1 MVTTE
6 QLTSMNTLYI
16 VFDKLPKKNEG
27 GLVATYINLV
37 AELKDN
43 FNIEFISVFKN
54 EKNDI
59 DEFEDIPIHV
69 LSNMNLDNRFF
80 RALDHLRKKDIKAFV
95 YSLVSGIYFFLSIP
109 INKFRTRRFLKNK
122 MVIASSPAAAIFLS
136 SKLKYILEIHTSFE
150 YFWGRNRLG
159 RAQSKLIPKPSI
171 TVFRNKSDA
180 DKASSLFPS
189 TFIYNAFDSTKI
201 SRPKKSNKIKH
212 SILFVGRLVPEK
224 NPLRLINCA
233 LQLKKSIPNF
243 TLDIYGEGPLYSEL
257 ERCISKNNLENN
269 VHLKGFIDDKSIY
282 SRYEVLWVT
291 SQFEGFG
298 LVIIEAMANGTPT
311 VSSSWGDAINEII
324 NNGRN
329 GYIAKTDLEFAE
341 YTEDLIN
348 DSALYSK
355 ISKNAYST
363 YEKQFNCEANKQSW
377 LTLLAEIYK

>member
-37 AELKDN
+37 AELKDK
-43 FNIEFISVFKN
+43 FHIEFISVFKN
-54 EKNDI
+54 EKTDI
-59 DEFEDIPIHV
+59 DEFENIPIHV

-80 RALDHLRKKDIKAFV
+80 RALDHLRNKDIKAFA
-95 YSLVSGIYFFLSIP
+95 YSLVSGICFFLSIP
-109 INKFRTRRFLKNK
+109 INKFRTGRFLKNK

-136 SKLKYILEIHTSFE
+136 SKLKYILEIHTSFD
-150 YFWGRNRLG
+150 YFWGRNLLG

-180 DKASSLFPS
+180 GKASSLFPS
-189 TFIYNAFDSTKI
+189 TFIYNAFDSAKI
-201 SRPKKSNKIKH
+201 SRPKKPNKIKH
-212 SILFVGRLVPEK
+212 SILFVGRLAPEK
-224 NPLRLINCA
+224 NPLRLIDCA
-233 LQLKKSIPNF
+233 LQLKKSIPDF
-243 TLDIYGEGPLYSEL
+243 TLDIYGEGLLYSEL
-257 ERCISKNNLENN
+257 EKCITKNNLENN

-311 VSSSWGDAINEII
+311 VSSNWGDAVNEII
-324 NNGRN
+324 SNGRN
-329 GYIAKTDLEFAE
+329 GYIAKTNLEFAE
-341 YTEDLIN
+341 YTEDLMN
-348 DSALYSK
+348 DSVLYSR

-363 YEKQFNCEANKQSW
+363 YKKQFNCEANKQSW